1 MQAIWGGS
9 GAGKRPKATFAAKTG
24 KRLAPAR
31 ATGRYPSQGKT
42 AQVIHVHHVE
52 GAFSPAE
59 CTAISEMAATRD
71 SRDAG
76 LVGHARDHNLRRADL
91 VWLDEVP
98 GSGWVM
104 ERIIDVVRAAN
115 RDAFGFDLTEFAES
129 PQVAR
134 YGAERAGHF
143 DWHAD
148 IGDAPLARK
157 RKLTFVAQLSDPR
170 DYDGG
175 ALELMPSAHVVQAPR
190 AQGSATLFASYIL
203 HRVTPVTRGARQ
215 SLTIWAH
222 GPAFR

>member
-1 MQAIWGGS
+1 M
-9 GAGKRPKATFAAKTG
+9 
-24 KRLAPAR
+24 
-31 ATGRYPSQGKT
+31 
-42 AQVIHVHHVE
+42 IHVHHVE

-59 CTAISEMAATRD
+59 SNAIVELASTRT

-76 LVGHARDHNLRRADL
+76 LVGQTRDHNLRRADL
-91 VWLDEVP
+91 VWLDDVP
-98 GSGWVM
+98 GTDWVM
-104 ERIIDVVRAAN
+104 DRIIDVVRSAN
-115 RDAFGFDLTEFAES
+115 RDAFGFELTEFAES

-134 YGAERAGHF
+134 YGAEREGHF

-157 RKLTFVAQLSDPR
+157 RKLTFVAQLSDPQ

-175 ALELMPSAHVVQAPR
+175 VLELMPSAHVMQAPR
-190 AQGSATLFASYIL
+190 AQGTATLFASYLL
-203 HRVTPVTRGARQ
+203 HRVTPVTQGARH